1 MAEKRTKDSTAR
13 DASGRPRPDAGSQ
26 TPDAQESTGA
36 PPARQ
41 QQGASR
47 QSNSTPQQGA
57 LDAARPLEP
66 ESAQIVGEMAEAAA
80 GGAEVF
86 EIAVLPLQ
94 QTTLFPG
101 TVIPLAAG
109 RPRSVAAVEA
119 ALSTEEKLLACVTVR
134 EGRGG
139 PEGEATPP
147 ADLYEVGTLVMI
159 KRMMRSDEGLQLIV
173 HGTERVRVVKWM
185 QTDPHIRARVRI
197 LPPPVKRDDETVEA
211 LFRNVQAL
219 NQRVLAMLPEVPPEI
234 RTAVLSSNDP
244 TQLTYFL
251 ASILNLGVEQEQQ
264 MLEADTVDELLQ
276 IAYARL
282 TREVEIM
289 ELRTKIAAEAQ
300 GEMSKA
306 QRDYFLRQQMKAIQK
321 ELGEDEGGE
330 RAEAELLRERLERAA
345 LPDEVRKEAERELKR
360 LERLPQAAPDYH
372 VIRTWLE
379 FILELPWLK
388 SSEDKLDLEEARR
401 ILDEDHYGLEE
412 IKERILEFL
421 AVVKLRRD
429 SKSPILCFV
438 GPPGVGK
445 TSLGRSIARALGR
458 EFERLSLGG
467 VRDEAELRGHRRT
480 YIGAMPG
487 RIIQSLRRAGVNN
500 PVMMLDEID
509 KLGMDYRGDPTAAL
523 LEILDPQ
530 QNNTFIDHYLDL
542 PFDLSKVFFI
552 ATANQLGPIP
562 APLRDRME
570 IIYLAGYS
578 DQEKLHIARQYLV
591 PRQTRENGLR
601 EDQLE
606 ITDDALMHI
615 AARYTRE
622 AGVRQL
628 ERTVGRVAR
637 KAALRV
643 AQGQAE
649 HVRVDAADIKELL
662 GAPRFY
668 PEEARKDMPTG
679 VATGMVWTE
688 AGGQLLFI
696 EATLLPG
703 SSGLTM
709 TGQLGEVMQES
720 ARAARSYLWSHAAEF
735 GIDAQMFKNYGEHIH
750 VPAGAIPK
758 DGPSAGVAITSALA
772 SLMTGR
778 RVRNDTAMTGEITL
792 SGLVFPVGGIK
803 EKVMAAHRA
812 GLRRVVLPAR
822 NEPAT
827 EDIPEDVR
835 RELDFVYVSRIG
847 EALDQTL
854 EKLVA
859 QTPPPPDPKAEEG
872 RGPQQQQTEP
882 EPVRARGR

>member
-1 MAEKRTKDSTAR
+1 MADENRKENGTQDKG
-13 DASGRPRPDAGSQ
+13 GR
-26 TPDAQESTGA
+26 
-36 PPARQ
+36 RQ
-41 QQGASR
+41 QS
-47 QSNSTPQQGA
+47 PQQQSTQQPQSPNEQSQEA
-57 LDAARPLEP
+57 LDAAKPVEAGGVEPALVEP
-66 ESAQIVGEMAEAAA
+66 E
-80 GGAEVF
+80 GAREEGEVF

-101 TVIPLAAG
+101 TVIPLSAG

-119 ALSTEEKLLACVTVR
+119 ALATEEKLLACVTVP

-139 PEGEATPP
+139 PEVEATPP
-147 ADLYEVGTLVMI
+147 DDLYQVGTLVMI
-159 KRMMRSDEGLQLIV
+159 KRMMRTPEGLQLIV
-173 HGTERVRVVKWM
+173 HGTERVRIVKWT

-211 LFRNVQAL
+211 LMRNVQAL
-219 NQRVLAMLPEVPPEI
+219 VQRALAMLPEIPPEV
-234 RTAVLSSNDP
+234 RTAVLSSGDP
-244 TQLTYFL
+244 VQLAYFL
-251 ASILNLGVEQEQQ
+251 GSILNLGVPEEQR

-276 IAYARL
+276 IAYQRL
-282 TREVEIM
+282 TREIEIM
-289 ELRTKIAAEAQ
+289 ELRSKIATEAQ
-300 GEMSKA
+300 SEMSKA
-306 QRDYFLRQQMKAIQK
+306 QRDYFLRQQLKAIEK

-330 RAEAELLRERLERAA
+330 RAEAEMLRERLGAA
-345 LPDEVRKEAERELKR
+345 DLPDDVRKEAERELRR
-360 LERLPQAAPDYH
+360 LERLPQTAPDYQ
-372 VIRTWLE
+372 VVRTWLD
-379 FILELPWLK
+379 FVLELPWKK
-388 SSEDKLDLEEARR
+388 SSEDRLDLEEARR
-401 ILDEDHYGLEE
+401 VLDEDHYGLED

-445 TSLGRSIARALGR
+445 TSLGKSIARALGR
-458 EFERLSLGG
+458 EYERLSLGG

-487 RIIQSLRRAGVNN
+487 RIIQSIRRAGVNN
-500 PVMMLDEID
+500 PVMVLDEVD
-509 KLGMDYRGDPTAAL
+509 KLGNDYRGDPASAL

-530 QNNTFIDHYLDL
+530 QNNSFRDHYLDL

-562 APLRDRME
+562 PPLRDRME
-570 IIYLAGYS
+570 IISLAGYS
-578 DQEKLHIARQYLV
+578 EEEKLHIARRYLV
-591 PRQTRENGLR
+591 PRQTRENGL
-601 EDQLE
+601 EEGQLE
-606 ITDDALMHI
+606 INDAAIAYI

-628 ERTVGRVAR
+628 ERTIGRVAR

-649 HVRVDAADIKELL
+649 KVSVDVADIKELL

-679 VATGMVWTE
+679 VATGMAWTE
-688 AGGQLLFI
+688 TGGQLLFI

-703 SSGLTM
+703 SSGLTL

-720 ARAARSYLWSHAAEF
+720 ARAARSYLWSHASEF
-735 GIDAQMFKNYGEHIH
+735 DIDPQMFKNYGLHIH

-803 EKVMAAHRA
+803 EKVLAAHRA
-812 GLRRVVLPAR
+812 GLRRVVMPAR
-822 NEPAT
+822 NEPDT
-827 EDIPEDVR
+827 EDIPADVCK
-835 RELDFVYVSRIG
+835 EIEFVYVDRIHD
-847 EALDQTL
+847 ALEQTL

-859 QTPPPPDPKAEEG
+859 QTPPPPDPKAEEA
-872 RGPQQQQTEP
+872 RAPQQQHEP
-882 EPVRARGR
+882 EPVRARSR